1 MCDACSGPYTDYLC
15 FLFLSK
21 TDTTRLEYFLG
32 TIVCFFF
39 QICSLRFGSWAF
51 DGGELDMVVDHSE
64 TGVKKGTYQN
74 NTEWEMMKVT
84 VERKEVSIKMFCL

>member
-1 MCDACSGPYTDYLC
+1 MTHTVAH
-15 FLFLSK
+15 
-21 TDTTRLEYFLG
+21 TRLPLFSLFIENRHYKVRILPWDDCLF
-32 TIVCFFF
+32 VFF